1 MNENSSE
8 DKHKNVIDFFDILK
22 TEEPKYSEIRIA
34 LRQKNK
40 LSEILIYIGLYLL
53 AYVFVLAL
61 CGGIQY
67 FTECQNKSL
76 SCSFNMTGFNTI
88 IITTSYVLTP
98 IVAIIGF
105 LSWKRQH
112 NKQTISQLS
121 KEAYELLSTQNL
133 FAFNYI
139 RFIHS
144 SYKSDDSNN
153 QMRHDL
159 IMSAHNTF
167 DVIRLICKITNNNKL
182 ELLNESNRTSVM
194 AIAINFDLRFKENVS
209 KDKARIEFY
218 SEYQSYV
225 NLMKQIRE
233 ELSDYI
239 LI

>member
-8 DKHKNVIDFFDILK
+8 DKLDNLTQFFGIPK
-22 TEEPKYSEIRIA
+22 VEEPKYSEIRVA
-34 LRQKNK
+34 QRQKNK
-40 LSEILIYIGLYLL
+40 VSEILIYIGLYLL

-76 SCSFNMTGFNTI
+76 SCSFDMTGFNTI
-88 IITTSYVLTP
+88 VITTSYVLTP

-121 KEAYELLSTQNL
+121 KEAYELLSSQNL
-133 FAFNYI
+133 LAFYYI
-139 RFIHS
+139 SYICE
-144 SYKSDDSNN
+144 SYKVDDVNN
-153 QMRHDL
+153 QIRHDL
-159 IMSAHNTF
+159 ITRTNNTF
-167 DVIRLICKITNNNKL
+167 DLIRLICKITNNTKL
-182 ELLNESNRTSVM
+182 ELLSEQSRTAVM
-194 AIAINFDLRFKENVS
+194 AIVLNFDLRFREGMPE
-209 KDKARIEFY
+209 DKARIEFY
-218 SEYQSYV
+218 SEYELYSD
-225 NLMKQIRE
+225 LMKQIRE